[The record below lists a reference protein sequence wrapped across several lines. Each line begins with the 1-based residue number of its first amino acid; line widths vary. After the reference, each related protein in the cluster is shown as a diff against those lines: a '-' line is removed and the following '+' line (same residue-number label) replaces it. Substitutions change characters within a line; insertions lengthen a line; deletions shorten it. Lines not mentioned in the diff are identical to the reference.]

1 MLQKTRAIVLYNM
14 NYSDAYSIVHVY
26 TEEFGVA
33 SYLTA
38 RAKSR
43 KTKVPKSLFHALAVI
58 DLEVEHQNLREINR
72 IKEAKAHI
80 PLISLLCNPV
90 KSAISI
96 FLAEFI
102 SKVVREIQPNKFL
115 FDYIFQSLQVLDLTE
130 KSFANFHLVFM
141 IRMSQFLGFYPD
153 ATNYEKGMFFDLQN
167 GIFIACKPNH
177 PHFLHPGEALVFY
190 YLLRMDY
197 ENMSN
202 FKFSRH
208 ERKEII
214 ERILEYYRLHLSTLP
229 EIKSLE
235 ILHEVFG

>member
-1 MLQKTRAIVLYNM
+1 MLQKTRAVVLYNV

-26 TEEFGVA
+26 TEEFGLA

-38 RAKSR
+38 KTKSR
-43 KTKVPKSLFHALAVI
+43 KAKVPKSIFHALSVVE
-58 DLEVEHQNLREINR
+58 LETDHKNLREIQR
-72 IKEAKAHI
+72 IKEAKIHF
-80 PLISLLCNPV
+80 PLYSVLNNPV

-96 FLAEFI
+96 FIAEFI
-102 SKVVREIQPNKFL
+102 SKVIREVQPNKYL
-115 FDYIFQSLQVLDLTE
+115 FDYILQSLQVLELVE

-141 IRMSQFLGFYPD
+141 IRLSQFLGFYPD
-153 ATNYEKGMFFDLQN
+153 ATGYEKGMFFDMQN
-167 GIFIACKPNH
+167 GIFVSFKPNH
-177 PHFLHPGEALVFY
+177 PHFFNPDESQVFY

-214 ERILEYYRLHLSTLP
+214 YRIIGYYRLHLTALP